1 MDWVTTFTVNH
12 YFFLIYCNSHAIK
25 LFSLSKYIEKILAYT
40 GKFNAI
46 SMNKNKEW
54 TPVYN
59 TASIWQTEIQLNPC
73 MDAILHF
80 THAQDE
86 IQQVSAF
93 SDHRNEILNCLH
105 LKVWILLSITI
116 LLMHWHSTKSLVWFW
131 VNDNAIKILYQTNN
145 TVFQNRF
152 PIKYI

>member
-1 MDWVTTFTVNH
+1 M
-12 YFFLIYCNSHAIK
+12 
-25 LFSLSKYIEKILAYT
+25 
-40 GKFNAI
+40 
-46 SMNKNKEW
+46 
-54 TPVYN
+54 YN
-59 TASIWQTEIQLNPC
+59 TASIWQTEMRLNPC

-116 LLMHWHSTKSLVWFW
+116 VI
-131 VNDNAIKILYQTNN
+131 NALALYKKLGMILSQ
-145 TVFQNRF
+145 R
-152 PIKYI
+152 